1 MNYTMLILN
10 INALAC
16 FLTTVRLLSFRRGKG
31 RHRPLVSWCAYILIV
46 ACATVFIRIITGKYH
61 HADWGETAI
70 NIMLS
75 IVILLSKGNIT
86 HLFKSK

>member
-1 MNYTMLILN
+1 MNFSTLILN
-10 INALAC
+10 INAVAC
-16 FLTTVRLLSFRRGKG
+16 FLTAVRLLSFRRGYG

-46 ACATVFIRIITGKYH
+46 ASATVFIRIITGKYH

-70 NIMLS
+70 NIILS
-75 IVILLSKGNIT
+75 ISIFLSKGNLM